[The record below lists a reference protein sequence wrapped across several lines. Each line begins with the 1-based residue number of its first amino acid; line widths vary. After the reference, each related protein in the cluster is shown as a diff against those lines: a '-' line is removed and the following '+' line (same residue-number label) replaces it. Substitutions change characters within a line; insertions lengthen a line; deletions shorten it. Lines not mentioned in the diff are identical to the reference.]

1 MKEKI
6 AGVIVR
12 RRIVIFIAAVILA
25 AVCAPLIARTRV
37 NYDLTRYLSKDTMT
51 RRALT
56 VMQEEFGS
64 TEQLRVMFHD
74 LDAGALAGYTERM
87 QALPQVQLAV
97 HDPREDVRERDGVI
111 YQQVTLTLNE
121 CDAAALVEELRDMFP
136 EEDYAV
142 GGSVAAQ
149 LDVQKS
155 LGYEIPLALLLAVA
169 VVIAVLLLTSRA
181 WLEPAVIMAVLVL
194 SILINMG
201 TNLIFPDV
209 SFITFAVCA
218 ILQLAL
224 SIDYAIMLLHAWND
238 RVTAGQDAESAM
250 VDALA
255 ASFMPIASS
264 AMTTAAGLLSLLFM
278 SFTIGFDIGLVLSKG
293 ILISMLGVFLLMP
306 ALTLFCRKGLRRT
319 AHKPLRLGGA
329 RLARGIYRF
338 RRPIA
343 AVLTV
348 AAAAAFFLQ
357 NANTYTFTEHK
368 YSTMTETD
376 QVVSLFG
383 SVDPLVLMVPGGDSD
398 ADYDRQRALTDELEK
413 LTVDGQP
420 ALDSISAMVTTGA
433 DALKYYTADE
443 AAALTGQ
450 SPLAIRG
457 FYLLNGYGEKVR
469 GDRLLQDAE
478 KLLPDNAQI
487 RELGQALNVARA
499 VFLGKNYTRMLLI
512 MHFASGDPQAPETIE
527 RIMEIGRAHY
537 GNDVYLTGI
546 PMSVYDIAAAFRGDL
561 LRVNLITLAAIFLI
575 VAFSFRRV
583 GLAAVLVFVIEGA
596 IWIGMAVSKLKNQ
609 PIFFMC
615 YLILVA
621 IQMGATIDYAILFT
635 QQYRTEKKKGGE
647 ARQAL
652 AAAYDR
658 ALPTVLT
665 SGIIL
670 IMAGYVIGRLC
681 TVYYISSIG
690 MLLSRGAA
698 VSVILVLTLLPA
710 LLTVRDGLKE
720 RRK

>member
-12 RRIVIFIAAVILA
+12 RRKAIFLLAVILA
-25 AVCAPLIARTRV
+25 AVCAPLISRTRV
-37 NYDLTRYLSKDTMT
+37 NYDLTRYLSSDTMT
-51 RRALT
+51 RKALR

-74 LDAGALAGYTERM
+74 LDEDTLGEYTEKMR
-87 QALPQVQLAV
+87 ALPQVQLAV
-97 HDPREDVRERDGVI
+97 HEPEEDVKEQDGKK
-111 YQQVTLTLNE
+111 YQLVTLTLNE
-121 CDAAALVEELRDMFP
+121 CDAAALVEELRAMFP
-136 EEDYAV
+136 EAGDYDV
-142 GGSVAAQ
+142 GGSAASQ
-149 LDVQKS
+149 MDVQKS
-155 LGYEIPLALLLAVA
+155 LGREIPLALLLAVA

-181 WLEPAVIMAVLVL
+181 WLEPAVIMVVLAL
-194 SILINMG
+194 SIIINMG
-201 TNLIFPDV
+201 TNFIFPDV

-250 VDALA
+250 ADALVT
-255 ASFMPIASS
+255 SFMPIASS

-306 ALTLFCRKGLRRT
+306 ALTLFCQKGLRRT

-343 AVLTV
+343 GVL
-348 AAAAAFFLQ
+348 AAAAVAAFFLQ
-357 NANTYTFTEHK
+357 SANTYTFTEQGRNQ
-368 YSTMTETD
+368 TTETD
-376 QVVSLFG
+376 RIVALFG

-398 ADYDRQRALTDELEK
+398 EDNEKQRALTDELDA
-413 LTVDGQP
+413 LTVDGEK
-420 ALDSISAMVTTGA
+420 ALDDISAMVTTGA
-433 DALKYYTADE
+433 DALKYYTAEE
-443 AAALTGQ
+443 AAKLTGQ
-450 SPLAIRG
+450 SPVMIRG
-457 FYLLNGYGEKVR
+457 FYLLNGYGDSVR
-469 GDRLLQDAE
+469 GDRLLQDAA
-478 KLLPDNAQI
+478 KIMPDNAMIQSLD
-487 RELGQALNVARA
+487 RALDVAKT
-499 VFLGKNYTRMLLI
+499 VFLGKHYTRMLLT
-512 MHFASGDPQAPETIE
+512 MHFSPADARASETIE
-527 RIMEIGRAHY
+527 KIIEIGRAQY
-537 GNDVYLTGI
+537 GDETYLTGI
-546 PMSVYDIAAAFRGDL
+546 PMSVYDIAAAFREDL

-575 VAFSFRRV
+575 VALSFRRP

-596 IWIGMAVSKLKNQ
+596 IWIGMAVSKLKNE

-635 QQYRTEKKKGGE
+635 QRYRTEKQNGGDPC
-647 ARQAL
+647 RAL
-652 AAAYDR
+652 TAAYDR

-690 MLLSRGAA
+690 MLLSRGAT
-698 VSVILVLTLLPA
+698 VSVLLVLTLLPA
-710 LLTVRDGLKE
+710 LLTFREKNE
-720 RRK
+720 

>member
-12 RRIVIFIAAVILA
+12 RRKVIFLLVVILA
-25 AVCAPLIARTRV
+25 AVCAPLISRTRV
-37 NYDLTRYLSKDTMT
+37 NYDLTRYLSNDTMT
-51 RRALT
+51 RKALR

-74 LDAGALAGYTERM
+74 LDAETLGEYIEQMR
-87 QALPQVQLAV
+87 ALPQVQLAV
-97 HDPREDVRERDGVI
+97 HEPQEDVKEQDGKT
-111 YQQVTLTLNE
+111 YQLVTLTLNE
-121 CDAAALVEELRDMFP
+121 CDAAALVEKLRAMFP
-136 EEDYAV
+136 EAGEYDV
-142 GGSVAAQ
+142 GGSAAAQ

-155 LGYEIPLALLLAVA
+155 LGREIPLALLLAVA

-181 WLEPAVIMAVLVL
+181 WLEPAVIMAVLAL
-194 SILINMG
+194 SIVINMG
-201 TNLIFPDV
+201 TNFIFPDV

-250 VDALA
+250 VDALV

-306 ALTLFCRKGLRRT
+306 ALTLFCRNGLKRT

-343 AVLTV
+343 LTL
-348 AAAAAFFLQ
+348 AAAAGTAFFLQ
-357 NANTYTFTEHK
+357 SANTYTFTEQRRNQ
-368 YSTMTETD
+368 TTETD
-376 QVVSLFG
+376 RVVALFG

-398 ADYDRQRALTDELEK
+398 EDYEKQRALTDELDA
-413 LTVDGQP
+413 LTVDGEK
-420 ALDSISAMVTTGA
+420 ALDDISAMVTTGA
-433 DALKYYTADE
+433 DALKYYTAQE

-450 SPLAIRG
+450 SPVMIRG
-457 FYLLNGYGEKVR
+457 FYLLNGYGDSVR
-469 GDRLLQDAE
+469 GDRLLQDAA

-487 RELGQALNVARA
+487 RSLDRALDVAKT
-499 VFLGKNYTRMLLI
+499 VFLGKHYTRMLLT
-512 MHFASGDPQAPETIE
+512 MHFSPADARASEAIE
-527 RIMEIGRAHY
+527 RIIEIGRAQY
-537 GNDVYLTGI
+537 GDETYLTGI
-546 PMSVYDIAAAFRGDL
+546 PMSVYDIAAAFREDL

-575 VAFSFRRV
+575 VALSFRRP

-596 IWIGMAVSKLKNQ
+596 IWIGMAVSKLKNE

-635 QQYRTEKKKGGE
+635 QRYRTEKQKGGDP
-647 ARQAL
+647 RLAL
-652 AAAYDR
+652 TAAYDR

-670 IMAGYVIGRLC
+670 IMAGYVIGKLC

-690 MLLSRGAA
+690 MLLSRGAT

-710 LLTVRDGLKE
+710 LLTFREKNEKE
-720 RRK
+720 

>member
-12 RRIVIFIAAVILA
+12 RRVVIFIAAVILA

-56 VMQEEFGS
+56 VMQEEFGT

-74 LDAGALAGYTERM
+74 LDAGRLAEYTERM
-87 QALPQVQLAV
+87 QSLPQVQLAV
-97 HDPREDVRERDGVI
+97 HDPGEDVRERDGVI

-121 CDAAALVEELRDMFP
+121 CDAAALVEELRGMFP

-155 LGYEIPLALLLAVA
+155 LGREIPLALLLAVA

-368 YSTMTETD
+368 YSTVTETD
-376 QVVSLFG
+376 RVVSLFG

-398 ADYDRQRALTDELEK
+398 ANFDRQRALTDELEK

-433 DALKYYTADE
+433 DALKYYTAEE

-450 SPLAIRG
+450 STLAIRG
-457 FYLLNGYGEKVR
+457 FYLLNGYGDAVR
-469 GDRLLQDAE
+469 GDRLLRDAE
-478 KLLPDNAQI
+478 KLMPDNAQI
-487 RELGQALNVARA
+487 RELGRALDVART
-499 VFLGKNYTRMLLI
+499 VFMGRNYTRMLLI

-527 RIMEIGRAHY
+527 RIVEICRAHY

-546 PMSVYDIAAAFRGDL
+546 PMSVYDIADAFRGDL

-596 IWIGMAVSKLKNQ
+596 IWIGMAVSRLKNE

-635 QQYRTEKKKGGE
+635 QQYLTEKKKGGGT
-647 ARQAL
+647 RQAL
-652 AAAYDR
+652 AAAYSR

-690 MLLSRGAA
+690 MLLSRGAT

-710 LLTVRDGLKE
+710 LLTVRDGIKE